1 MNRLTPLF
9 LMIPILALIGR
20 AYGADDA
27 AEKIAEQKKT
37 AKNNWESL
45 EAGEMSSLE
54 TAHLLIY
61 APKDYEKK
69 LKEIGATLEAHYAQ
83 AKIALGIDKDKD
95 EPVPGKVTVYLLPER
110 AHFTSFLRKI
120 DKHRPEPEDVGSHF
134 ADGDFPH
141 VAAGPPVSKDD
152 PPIER
157 QAGEQ
162 IAQLLLVKKAGVRTP
177 LPGWLESGFGR
188 ATWYRSAPTTRA
200 VSDERK
206 RAAAMLAKSKWA
218 AKDVWSNSL
227 ADEEAVLMQASFADF
242 MAYGPGSSKFPAFV
256 VAFKPEENVEKVSME
271 KALEAVSLK
280 PDVISAGWRKWSA
293 AGP

>member
-1 MNRLTPLF
+1 MRRLTLLF
-9 LMIPILALIGR
+9 LMLPFLTLAGL
-20 AYGADDA
+20 ADAADEA
-27 AEKIAEQKKT
+27 AEKLAEQKKT

-45 EAGEMSSLE
+45 EAGELSTLE

-61 APKDYEKK
+61 APKDYEKR
-69 LKEIGATLEAHYAQ
+69 LKEIGAALEPQYDQ
-83 AKIALGIDKDKD
+83 AKKALGFDKDKN
-95 EPVPGKVTVYLLPER
+95 EPVPGKIAVYLLPER
-110 AHFTSFLRKI
+110 ANFTSFMRKI
-120 DKHRPEPEDVGSHF
+120 DKRRPEPEDVGSHF

-152 PPIER
+152 PPIDR

-162 IAQLLLVKKAGVRTP
+162 IAALLLAKKAGVRTP
-177 LPGWLESGFGR
+177 LPGWLVAGFGR
-188 ATWYRSAPTTRA
+188 ATWYRSASTIRL

-206 RAAAMLAKSKWA
+206 RAALMLAKSKWA

-227 ADEEAVLMQASFADF
+227 SDEEAVLMQASFADF

-256 VAFKPEENVEKVSME
+256 AAFKPEENVEKVSTD
-271 KALEAVSLK
+271 KAIEAVSLK

>member
-1 MNRLTPLF
+1 MRRLASLS
-9 LMIPILALIGR
+9 LMLPFLALTGL
-20 AYGADDA
+20 ANGADDA

-37 AKNNWESL
+37 AKSNWESL
-45 EAGEMSSLE
+45 EAGEVTSVE
-54 TAHLLIY
+54 TTHLLIY
-61 APKDYEKK
+61 APKDYEKR
-69 LKEIGATLEAHYAQ
+69 LKEIGISLEPHYVQ
-83 AKIALGIDKDKD
+83 AKIALGFDKDKD

-110 AHFTSFLRKI
+110 ANFTSFMRKV
-120 DKHRPEPEDVGSHF
+120 DKRRPEPEDVGTHF

-141 VAAGPPVSKDD
+141 VAAGPPVAKDD

-162 IAQLLLVKKAGVRTP
+162 IAALLLVKKAGVRTP
-177 LPGWLESGFGR
+177 LPGWLVSGFGR
-188 ATWYRSAPTTRA
+188 ATWYRSAPTTRP

-206 RAAAMLAKSKWA
+206 RAAAMLAKSKWM
-218 AKDVWSNSL
+218 AKDVWTNSL
-227 ADEEAVLMQASFADF
+227 SDEEAVLMQASFADF

-256 VAFKPEENVEKVSME
+256 AAFKPEENVEKVSME